1 MDPVL
6 KPLVFDSSALLTYF
20 LGEQG
25 TLKVQKLLK
34 AAVHGTPSLLLSP
47 INLGEVHYIVSRRD
61 GLEKANEVLQM
72 LEELFFEFPP
82 VDRDTSVLAAELKE
96 RVGLGYADAFAAA
109 LTLRVG
115 GELVTCD
122 QDFRKIE
129 KEIPIHWI

>member
-1 MDPVL
+1 M
-6 KPLVFDSSALLTYF
+6 KPLIFDSSALLTYF
-20 LGEQG
+20 LGDPG

-34 AAVHGTPSLLLSP
+34 TAVHGEPPLLISP
-47 INLGEVHYIVSRRD
+47 INLGEIHYIVSRRD
-61 GLEKANEVLQM
+61 GGEKANEALQM

-82 VDRDTSVLAAELKE
+82 ADRDTSVLAAQLKE

-109 LTLRVG
+109 LALRRG

-122 QDFRKIE
+122 QDFRRIE